1 MGNMLTDN
9 EAFKLV
15 NQRFPHIGQRLMA
28 SWGRQELVAYI
39 DGLVNVARDEVR
51 QGFPGEIVRALMTLK
66 CEHDLEFP
74 LKVAESPKEGDPN
87 RLVENEELKKVNQ
100 RFPHIGRQLQSL
112 WGCPDFSVYINQLLS
127 DTRGGSRQGFPV
139 EVARALFKLLQV
151 HDREFPQHAS
161 DIPDIWNLNRGE

>member
-1 MGNMLTDN
+1 MLRDR
-9 EAFKLV
+9 EAFNLV

-28 SWGRQELVAYI
+28 AWGRQELVTYI
-39 DGLVNVARDEVR
+39 DGLVNVARDEGR

-74 LKVAESPKEGDPN
+74 QKVGESPKEGDPN
-87 RLVENEELKKVNQ
+87 NLLDNEELETIKQ
-100 RFPHIGRQLQSL
+100 RFPHIGRQLLSL

-139 EVARALFKLLQV
+139 EVARALFKLIQL
-151 HDREFPQHAS
+151 HDRAFPLHAS
-161 DIPDIWNLNRGE
+161 DIPDIWSLNRGE